1 MYGKR
6 FVTGDRQ
13 KACLLMSLEKK
24 RDTVS
29 RRVSLDEINNNFNA
43 R

>member
-13 KACLLMSLEKK
+13 KACLFEQKGSYMAKG
-24 RDTVS
+24 RPVYRGT
-29 RRVSLDEINNNFNA
+29 
-43 R
+43 